1 MTKDLRRM
9 KDKEIRRL
17 SRFSSRFEHFSKLKL
32 IKLEDYSNCENKSKK
47 LFFSF

>member
-1 MTKDLRRM
+1 MAKDLRRM

-32 IKLEDYSNCENKSKK
+32 IKLEDCFNYENKSKK
-47 LFFSF
+47 LFF